1 MAYFLGID
9 QGGSKTQAIIGDD
22 TGHILGLAKSRGA
35 VHSSDGM
42 NVAMMACGEAC
53 SKAVEEAGITFQD
66 IYGVYGGLTGIDW
79 PDEGELVG
87 RALAET
93 LGISNVHV
101 VNDCLIALRG
111 GTDAENSAIIC
122 AGSGLNCA
130 VKAGNRQIQYGF
142 YIPDRIQGGMALGNA
157 TLQSVFDAEA
167 GIAEKTSLTEACL
180 SYFHKKTVDELLRSK
195 VEGNI
200 ENLQI
205 LFLPRILEQQ
215 ALLGDKVANSI
226 FTDFALSLSPFIVS
240 GMKKLNIVGEPIEI
254 VLSGSI
260 FKCKADALIKTLKR
274 DLLEKIPTATVIDA
288 EYEPIIGAYLM
299 ALDVYCGNSTT
310 GMFRA
315 VKENCKYNI
324 FR

>member
-167 GIAEKTSLTEACL
+167 GIAEKTSLTEAASEVSEAVSEL
-180 SYFHKKTVDELLRSK
+180 SVAPPEVELPELSGALLLPHARS
-195 VEGNI
+195 
-200 ENLQI
+200 ENAIAPTSAILTSFFIVTLQI
-205 LFLPRILEQQ
+205 I
-215 ALLGDKVANSI
+215 
-226 FTDFALSLSPFIVS
+226 
-240 GMKKLNIVGEPIEI
+240 
-254 VLSGSI
+254 
-260 FKCKADALIKTLKR
+260 
-274 DLLEKIPTATVIDA
+274 
-288 EYEPIIGAYLM
+288 
-299 ALDVYCGNSTT
+299 
-310 GMFRA
+310 
-315 VKENCKYNI
+315 
-324 FR
+324 